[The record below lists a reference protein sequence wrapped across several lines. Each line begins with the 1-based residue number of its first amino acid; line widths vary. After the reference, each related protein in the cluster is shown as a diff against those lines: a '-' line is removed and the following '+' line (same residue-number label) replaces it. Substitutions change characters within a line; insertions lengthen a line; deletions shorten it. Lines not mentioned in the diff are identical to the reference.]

1 MGTGSR
7 TMTII
12 RIKSLKLYAFGFCKL
27 FISNSALFFIFFQ
40 SGLFFTSII
49 LCGFLFVNFYIDI
62 HPYSVCEKL
71 GPKYSSVSV
80 DELNKSHDFYQDL
93 LRY

>member
-27 FISNSALFFIFFQ
+27 LVVLLFFFIFFQ

-49 LCGFLFVNFYIDI
+49 LCGFLFVIFYIDI

-71 GPKYSSVSV
+71 GPKYASVSV